1 MKNEVSLAVGRRWSD
16 GSDDVARAFYGADEM
31 MYADKKAFY
40 KVHPEFKR
48 I

>member
-1 MKNEVSLAVGRRWSD
+1 MKNEVSLAVGHRWSD

-40 KVHPEFKR
+40 KAHPEFKR